1 MSNRLADGGGG
12 MDPGLSQLLQGVMQ
26 TAPQSGAQAPAGAFP
41 GANTAQQPY
50 SLADIE
56 QLLAGLGRSS
66 QTTAPYVGS
75 MPSWV
80 PQPVRKYVRQGV
92 LDPYV
97 GTGQNPGSWRVY
109 MGRAPARDVAR
120 HRPTPPAGGGGYPGA
135 GVASGGGYPGANAN
149 SVPSTTR
156 HKAAHD
162 KTVTIQQ
169 AANEPYLWDS
179 NQVASAIKKFQAAG
193 VAGVTDFDTLT
204 KAWGGL
210 VQRAGSM
217 YSLSSGKRKVTPWD
231 VLDLYKTEQEKAGI
245 TPAPL
250 GPGDPGFN
258 GSVSHVTRTVST
270 ISKGDAWTALQQTL
284 SHMLGRDPSDQELRD
299 FTYRMNSLAS
309 SDPSIT
315 KTIEKYKN
323 GQVASTTN
331 HTNAGF
337 DSNDIAQQA
346 YNKAQSDPD
355 HAEFQAATTYYNA
368 ALSALGPIGG

>member
-1 MSNRLADGGGG
+1 MSNRLDGGG

-109 MGRAPARDVAR
+109 MGRTKGRNVQHTEMHQKTFGPDPIMYASTTTK
-120 HRPTPPAGGGGYPGA
+120 HKPAG
-135 GVASGGGYPGANAN
+135 
-149 SVPSTTR
+149 
-156 HKAAHD
+156 D
-162 KTVTIQQ
+162 KTQTIQQ
-169 AANEPYLWDS
+169 AANEIFLWHPD
-179 NQVASAIKKFQAAG
+179 QVASAIQRFQAAG
-193 VAGVTDFDTLT
+193 MTDVVDFKTLQG
-204 KAWGGL
+204 AWGEL

-231 VLDLYKTEQEKAGI
+231 VLDIYKTEQEKAGI
-245 TPAPL
+245 KPPPL

-258 GSVSHVTRTVST
+258 GSVAHVTRTVST
-270 ISKGDAWTALQQTL
+270 ISKGDAFVALQQTL
-284 SHMLGRDPSDQELRD
+284 SNMLGRDPSEQELRD

-315 KTIEKYKN
+315 KTIQKYKN
-323 GQVASTTN
+323 GQAVSETN
-331 HTNAGF
+331 HTDAGF
-337 DSNDIAQQA
+337 NSNDIAAAA
-346 YNKAQSDPD
+346 YNKAQADPD